1 MRCHGISTFDPVL
14 TLNPRTGEQR
24 TLTVHN
30 LSGFLERQVIAHKL
44 ACQIVPSVWGP
55 FSDEESPKMNY
66 QAEHQLVQRL
76 ERGLYVL
83 FHMADIARDTYKTK
97 QKINP
102 LIPDVTG
109 RLLVLTRM
117 LEEYHE
123 IPRNKR
129 RLTSFQ
135 EYASHAYTVL
145 KWGYREVDIGRRR
158 LKFRGYLDEQTE
170 IDFHTTLRMLR
181 ELTERMLLRHGPRD
195 WHRDARNEYSV
206 TSWFLLKQSP
216 RSLAK
221 LLLSPQDECCGLEEK
236 ASDSSVR
243 KCHFSDPLDD
253 YWKAWKNVPE
263 LGCRT
268 CDCKRQVKSWSVKPA
283 LIDDRGRQYNRA
295 AEKYLKDMWTQR
307 NVGLHQVCT
316 MGYFN
321 IVL

>member
-1 MRCHGISTFDPVL
+1 
-14 TLNPRTGEQR
+14 
-24 TLTVHN
+24 
-30 LSGFLERQVIAHKL
+30 
-44 ACQIVPSVWGP
+44 
-55 FSDEESPKMNY
+55 MNY
-66 QAEHQLVQRL
+66 QAEEKLVQRL

-97 QKINP
+97 QRINP
-102 LIPDVTG
+102 LVPDVTG

-129 RLTSFQ
+129 CLTSFQ

-206 TSWFLLKQSP
+206 ISWFLLKQSP

-236 ASDSSVR
+236 ASDSSTHSMITGKLGRMSQTWAAGPVTA
-243 KCHFSDPLDD
+243 SD
-253 YWKAWKNVPE
+253 E
-263 LGCRT
+263 
-268 CDCKRQVKSWSVKPA
+268 
-283 LIDDRGRQYNRA
+283 
-295 AEKYLKDMWTQR
+295 
-307 NVGLHQVCT
+307 
-316 MGYFN
+316 
-321 IVL
+321 